1 MMVMNMKLKQRCS
14 CLRIASNA
22 CNGEYTKPRGIT
34 KRFCC
39 TRDCLTNTWTLLEYA
54 EEKKKHHSCHIGAT
68 CPVAQLL
75 KKCLHRCRIWSSIFQ
90 LVKGTAV
97 VLNADGQKTATRG
110 CCHGVYSEKSH
121 VFDSTKWLTSL
132 MSSALVV
139 VLLFFFVFWVGKKWK
154 QMEILSQQ
162 MKMTYRHSIFLWSQ
176 RPWAPLQ
183 VTVKLSFHTTLGE
196 DKSQIV

>member
-1 MMVMNMKLKQRCS
+1 M
-14 CLRIASNA
+14 
-22 CNGEYTKPRGIT
+22 PRKT
-34 KRFCC
+34 
-39 TRDCLTNTWTLLEYA
+39 
-54 EEKKKHHSCHIGAT
+54 HHSCHIGAT

-97 VLNADGQKTATRG
+97 VLNADGQKTATGR

-121 VFDSTKWLTSL
+121 VFDSTKWLTSW
-132 MSSALVV
+132 MSGCSCCCVCCV
-139 VLLFFFVFWVGKKWK
+139 CFVRFWVGKQWK

-162 MKMTYRHSIFLWSQ
+162 MEMTYRHSIFLCSQ